1 MKVGGQKNRILLFYK
16 SFEAQQSIN
25 AAKWR
30 CNVIRVLLNEITGS
44 FKVPPLHQQH
54 GAAAAA
60 AATANTTTP
69 ASAMK
74 VQPDHLSHITCP
86 LLYNNAI
93 IRWPA

>member
-1 MKVGGQKNRILLFYK
+1 MKVGHQKNGIILFYK

-25 AAKWR
+25 AAKRR

-44 FKVPPLHQQH
+44 FKVPPLHQH
-54 GAAAAA
+54 LSVAAT
-60 AATANTTTP
+60 ATANTTTP
-69 ASAMK
+69 ASTVK
-74 VQPDHLSHITCP
+74 VQPDHFGHITCP

>member
-1 MKVGGQKNRILLFYK
+1 MKVGDQKYRILLFYK

-25 AAKWR
+25 AATRR

-44 FKVPPLHQQH
+44 FKVPPLHQRH
-54 GAAAAA
+54 SA

-69 ASAMK
+69 ASAIK
-74 VQPDHLSHITCP
+74 VQPDHFSHITCP